1 VWLPGV
7 LFVPPARVAP
17 GVGAIP
23 ILLVSGFLGS
33 GKTTLVR
40 HLLGEARERGERVAV
55 VSNELGEL
63 GIDAAL
69 LGEADASWVEL
80 EGGCICCKLSDAFLE
95 TLTRL
100 VTEARPDRIVVE
112 TSGAALPYDTQLN
125 FYREPVR
132 DALGEDR
139 VVVVVDAAC
148 LDRCL
153 RGRRDPGPTFVQQVE
168 SADLL
173 LLNKLDLVPAS
184 RAERLREALREIEP
198 EAPIVG
204 CVRAAV
210 EPALLFP
217 PEPGALRPRP
227 PGARRPHL
235 HEPMEAT
242 ELALPEELPEGELR
256 AHLAGLGALRVKGFA
271 RTREG
276 LRLVQ
281 GVGDRIELEP
291 VQTPPPPGLVGRLV
305 VIRRAPA

>member
-1 VWLPGV
+1 MTAG
-7 LFVPPARVAP
+7 
-17 GVGAIP
+17 GIP

-40 HLLGEARERGERVAV
+40 RLLEEARRRGERVAV

-69 LGEADASWVEL
+69 LGQADASWVEL
-80 EGGCICCKLSDAFLE
+80 EGGCICCKLSDEFLE

-100 VTEARPDRIVVE
+100 VSEGRPDRIVVE

-125 FYREPVR
+125 FYREPVQG
-132 DALGEDR
+132 ALGEDR
-139 VVVVVDAAC
+139 VAVVVDAAY

-153 RGRRDPGPTFVQQVE
+153 RMGEDPGPTFVQQVE

-173 LLNKLDLVPAS
+173 LLNKLDLVPEP
-184 RAERLREALREIEP
+184 RVGELRRALREIEP
-198 EAPIVG
+198 EVPVVG

-210 EPALLFP
+210 APDLLFP
-217 PEPGALRPRP
+217 PEPGTLRPRP
-227 PGARRPHL
+227 PESARAHL
-235 HEPMEAT
+235 HEPMEAA
-242 ELALPEELPEGELR
+242 ELAVEEALPEAELR
-256 AHLAGLGALRVKGFA
+256 ERLRGLGALRVKGFA

-291 VQTPPPPGLVGRLV
+291 VETPPPAGLVGRLV
-305 VIRRAPA
+305 VIRRSAG